1 MKKLLLGF
9 LLAAV
14 SLPAYAWGA
23 REQGALAGLI
33 VGSMIANN
41 SHAHV
46 HHRHHFHHHHPRV
59 FYPNYTYTAPIYNYV
74 QPVQPQVVV
83 IDNTCRRVPVL
94 DQNNQIIAFTQVC
107 NNVQVND

>member
-23 REQGALAGLI
+23 REQGALAGLV
-33 VGSMIANN
+33 VGSMI
-41 SHAHV
+41 HQHH
-46 HHRHHFHHHHPRV
+46 HHRHGFHSHYIPPPRV
-59 FYPNYTYTAPIYNYV
+59 YYHNYVQPAPIYNYV

-83 IDNTCRRVPVL
+83 IDNNCRRVPVL

>member
-14 SLPAYAWGA
+14 SLPAYAWGS
-23 REQGALAGLI
+23 REQGALAGLV
-33 VGSMIANN
+33 VGSMIHQHNHYRHGFH
-41 SHAHV
+41 SHYIPP
-46 HHRHHFHHHHPRV
+46 PRV
-59 FYPNYTYTAPIYNYV
+59 YYPNYVYPAPIYNYV

-83 IDNTCRRVPVL
+83 IDNNCRRVPVL

>member
-9 LLAAV
+9 LLAAI

-23 REQGALAGLI
+23 REQGALSGLV

-41 SHAHV
+41 SHAH
-46 HHRHHFHHHHPRV
+46 HRPYFYHQPRV
-59 FYPNYTYTAPIYNYV
+59 YYPSYVQPAPIYNYV

-83 IDNTCRRVPVL
+83 IDNNCRRVPVL
-94 DQNNQIIAFTQVC
+94 DQNNQIVAFTQVC